1 MARTKAQL
9 ADNFRESDFLTLA
22 SLLGV
27 VPFEALCNALSKCGL
42 AMQRYRKLPL
52 ELMAYYVI
60 CLSLYSSISLQEVLR
75 CILEGF
81 DWLKIKMPYGKIKG
95 RGGISRARS
104 RLGYKVMQCLF
115 DDVCK
120 PLAQPDTIGAF
131 YQGWRLMAIDGTTFD
146 LPDEQRN
153 HDFFGRPPCSRGK
166 TAFSQLRMTAL
177 LEIGTCAI
185 IGAAHGPYSEG
196 ENTQGKRLLP
206 ILQRICCYLLIMALV
221 AIRSFP
227 NASKLAHR

>member
-1 MARTKAQL
+1 
-9 ADNFRESDFLTLA
+9 
-22 SLLGV
+22 
-27 VPFEALCNALSKCGL
+27 
-42 AMQRYRKLPL
+42 
-52 ELMAYYVI
+52 
-60 CLSLYSSISLQEVLR
+60 
-75 CILEGF
+75 
-81 DWLKIKMPYGKIKG
+81 
-95 RGGISRARS
+95 
-104 RLGYKVMQCLF
+104 MQCLF

-166 TAFSQLRMTAL
+166 TAFPQLRMTAL